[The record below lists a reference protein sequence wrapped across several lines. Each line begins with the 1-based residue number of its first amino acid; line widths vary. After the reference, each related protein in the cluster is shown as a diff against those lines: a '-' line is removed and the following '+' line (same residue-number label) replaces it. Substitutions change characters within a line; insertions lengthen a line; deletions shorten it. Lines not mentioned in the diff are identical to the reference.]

1 MQLKKPKKS
10 INNCDSM
17 KIQILN
23 AYSEKWRM
31 KMFFSFLF
39 LLCFNFFG
47 LAQFEVSGKVSDRNN
62 MPLSGANILLRGTA
76 VGTQTD
82 FDGNFKLSASVGDV
96 LMISYLGFLPQEV
109 EIRNDSLL
117 IIVLTEDANSLDE
130 VVVVGYG
137 NRSKT
142 KLIASVSTIDE
153 DELKK
158 QPVPNVSNALEG
170 LAAGLFVQQSSGEPG
185 FSNSSFEVRNFGNA
199 LVIVD
204 GAPGDLNQLDP
215 NEIENISV
223 LKDAAAAA
231 VYGVQGGNGVVL
243 ITTRKGRIGKPKLN
257 YSNQFTY
264 TSFTAYPKYLSSAD
278 RAEILNEGLR
288 NSGQT
293 TFYTDDEVDL
303 FRSGSDPLNY
313 PNTDWRGQILK
324 DFGFQQQHNLNLS
337 GGTEKV
343 KYFVSSGFIDQG
355 SNYTEDVLSF
365 QRYNLRSNVEAEI
378 KDNLSLSV
386 QMGARRQLN
395 EAPGYSAYDIF
406 RELSRSLPSDL
417 AYYPDGVPARPST
430 TPNHVIEGLRDFNAG
445 YFRARNNNFDAKI
458 ALEWDVRQVK
468 GLKLKSY
475 ASLVYNTYF
484 NKNWNKSF
492 DLFTLNRQTGN
503 YDVFR
508 STPPGT
514 PSETKL
520 TQSTN
525 YSNHYVLQESINYDR
540 LFGNHNLSL
549 LLLAEFQKRQGQDF
563 SASRQDFQSTFIDQL
578 FAGSLENQIANGG
591 EFRENRMGYVG
602 RINYDYKSKYFLE
615 SSVRYDGSSRFAPG
629 NEFGFFP
636 SVSLGWRLSEETFFK
651 PLKDTFSNLKIR
663 ASLGT
668 AGNDGTSA
676 YQWLS
681 GFNYNLFFVINDTAI
696 PTLDNTALPN
706 RAITW
711 ETNTTYDLGLDMDVF
726 ENQLRFSFDY
736 FFRKRENVIA
746 GANASVPSTLG
757 VALANQNLYEFSN
770 EGFEFSIDFRKQ
782 LNENLKLS
790 SLLIFSKSREK
801 AVFIDETLQED
812 PFMRSNL
819 TVTGGFTGLRRG
831 YISDG
836 LFQSQE
842 EIDQWAIQDGNANT
856 SLQPGDVR
864 YIDLNGDNII
874 DVKDQKVFGNGSKPP
889 INYSL
894 NLGADYRNF
903 SLSVLL
909 TGAAGYDLYLD
920 GEAQSPLR
928 NGFNGYDYLKDYWT
942 PSNPNA
948 TFPRIT
954 NGGFNDN
961 NYKYSDYWL
970 RNGNHLRFKNINL
983 SYSIPSK
990 GPTSTFET
998 VKIFLTGYNLFVL
1011 KSFDEDFDPQLGSG
1025 VGWYYPQTKSITFG
1039 LNVTL

>member
-1 MQLKKPKKS
+1 M
-10 INNCDSM
+10 
-17 KIQILN
+17 
-23 AYSEKWRM
+23 
-31 KMFFSFLF
+31 
-39 LLCFNFFG
+39 LLASVFIFCINFFG
-47 LAQFEVSGKVSDRNN
+47 NAQFEVTGNVLDQKNI
-62 MPLSGANILLRGTA
+62 PLPGANIIVKGST

-82 FDGNFKLSASVGDV
+82 FDGAFKILASEGDI
-96 LMISYLGFLPQEV
+96 LTISYIGYLPQEV
-109 EIRNDSLL
+109 QITGDTQLR
-117 IIVLTEDANSLDE
+117 IVLIEDANALDE

-142 KLIASVSTIDE
+142 KLIAAVSTIDE
-153 DELKK
+153 ETLKK

-170 LAAGLFVQQSSGEPG
+170 LAAGLFVQQNSGEPG
-185 FSNSSFEVRNFGNA
+185 FSNSSFEVRNFGSA

-243 ITTRKGRIGKPKLN
+243 ITTRRGTMGKPKLT

-264 TSFTAYPKYLSSAD
+264 TSFTAYPKYLSAAD

-288 NSGQT
+288 NSGQEP
-293 TFYTDDEVDL
+293 FYSDDEVEL
-303 FRSGSDPLNY
+303 FRSGADPINY
-313 PNTDWRGQILK
+313 PNTDWRGEILK
-324 DFGFQQQHNLNLS
+324 DFGFQQQHNLNLN

-343 KYFVSSGFIDQG
+343 KYFVSSGFVDQG

-365 QRYNLRSNVEAEI
+365 QRYNLRSNVDAQI
-378 KDNLSLSV
+378 KDNLALSV
-386 QMGARRQLN
+386 QIGARRQLN

-458 ALEWDVRQVK
+458 ALEWDVKQIK
-468 GLKLKSY
+468 GLKLRSY
-475 ASLVYNTYF
+475 ASLVYNNYF
-484 NKNWNKSF
+484 NKTWNKSF

-525 YSNHYVLQESINYDR
+525 YSNHYVLQESLNYAR
-540 LFGNHNLSL
+540 LFGKHSVNL

-602 RINYDYKSKYFLE
+602 RLNYDYNAKYFLE

-629 NEFGFFP
+629 NEFGVFP
-636 SVSLGWRLSEETFFK
+636 SISLGWRLSEESFFE
-651 PLKDTFSNLKIR
+651 PLKDTFSNLKLR

-711 ETNTTYDLGLDMDVF
+711 ETNTTYDLGLDVDLF
-726 ENQLRFSFDY
+726 DNQLKFSFDY

-757 VALANQNLYEFSN
+757 VALAAQNLYEFSN
-770 EGFEFSIDFRKQ
+770 EGFEFTLDYKKQ
-782 LNENLKLS
+782 INKNLKIS

-842 EIDQWAIQDGNANT
+842 EIEQWAIQDSNGNN

-864 YIDLNGDNII
+864 YLDLNGDNII

-889 INYSL
+889 VNFSL
-894 NLGADYRNF
+894 NLGADFKNF
-903 SLSVLL
+903 ALSVLI
-909 TGAAGYDLYLD
+909 TGAAGYDLYLE

-942 PSNPNA
+942 SNNSDA
-948 TFPRIT
+948 AFPRIT

-983 SYSIPSK
+983 SYTLPIK
-990 GPTSTFET
+990 DADATFDS
-998 VKIFLTGYNLFVL
+998 VKLFLTGYNLFVI

-1025 VGWYYPQTKSITFG
+1025 LGWYYPQTKSLTFG
-1039 LNVTL
+1039 LNVSL